1 VRGRLRRPRTAPPAP
16 DSGSL
21 PFAMFMALLGV
32 TLSALLIPVI
42 VLQIGSSRVEAR
54 RVESVQAAQTG
65 LDVATAQVRA
75 AYTGTDA
82 DGNPQGDVTKLPCAA
97 LTGDLG
103 GGSSAHYRVTID
115 YFAFEPAT
123 ADYLTSDGQYD
134 DTWITG
140 HSIACQTG
148 TPVTALIRAQGVA
161 DGPSPAGTCASD
173 ARCLRALYTFTTT
186 NQTIDGGLIHVYKT
200 ASSNDLC
207 LSAGYATLTA
217 TQLTGT
223 ALTVQ
228 TCNPA
233 DPAQIFAYHSDLTLA
248 LVGSRD
254 SDLPNGMC
262 LDSRAAAGQAV
273 EFDPCAAADQATQHW
288 VFTGSAAFVAP
299 DGTCLRVLTQN
310 QPGSLVVHD
319 ASQCGGTTYNTVA
332 DFTPVA
338 AVGVGAAGWATGQ
351 LVDYQQFGRCLEVT
365 RANYAWHTGSADPA
379 LSDGPYLISAACKQ
393 TAPAIWHQR
402 WTLSTAVPS
411 GPAGVTG
418 PITATAPDTNP
429 PQGSPAGAYCLQ
441 SPASADPLRFVAAVP
456 CPSSAPAP
464 AHTTWTVTGYTGD
477 STTSYRVRDDSNPP
491 YCLAPQGSAARSA
504 DPYPFTGG
512 TEISKIVVQPCDGSA
527 PQKWNVPAGGSPHVA
542 VGRIGEK

>member
-1 VRGRLRRPRTAPPAP
+1 
-16 DSGSL
+16 
-21 PFAMFMALLGV
+21 V

-42 VLQIGSSRVEAR
+42 VLQIGSSRTEAR
-54 RVESVQAAQTG
+54 RLESVQAAQTG

-82 DGNPQGDVTKLPCAA
+82 DGDPLGDVTKLPCAA

-103 GGSSAHYRVTID
+103 GGSSAHYQVTID
-115 YFAFEPAT
+115 YFAFPPAA

-134 DTWITG
+134 DTWIAG
-140 HSIACQTG
+140 HRIACRTG
-148 TPVTALIRAQGVA
+148 APVAALIRAQGVA
-161 DGPSPAGTCASD
+161 DGPSPAGACTSD

-186 NQTIDGGLIHVYKT
+186 SQTIDGGLIHVYRA
-200 ASSNDLC
+200 ASGNDLC
-207 LSAGYATLTA
+207 LSAGYSTLTA
-217 TQLTGT
+217 AQLTGT

-233 DPAQIFAYHSDLTLA
+233 DPAQIFAYQSDLTVA

-273 EFDPCAAADQATQHW
+273 EFDPCATADQATQHW

-319 ASQCGGTTYNTVA
+319 ASQCGGTSYNAVA
-332 DFTPVA
+332 DFVPAA
-338 AVGVGAAGWATGQ
+338 AVGTGAAGWPTGQ
-351 LVDYQQFGRCLEVT
+351 FVNYQQFGRCLDVT

-379 LSDGPYLISAACKQ
+379 LSDGPYLISSACKQ
-393 TAPAIWHQR
+393 TAPAIWNQT
-402 WTLSTAVPS
+402 WALSAALPS

-418 PITATAPDTNP
+418 PITTTAPDSDP
-429 PQGSPAGAYCLQ
+429 PQGSPAGTYCLQ
-441 SPASADPLRFVAAVP
+441 SPASADPLRFVAVVP
-456 CPSSAPAP
+456 CPSNSPAP

-477 STTSYRVRDDSNPP
+477 STTSYLVRDDSDPP

-512 TEISKIVVQPCDGSA
+512 TETSKIVVQPCDGSA
-527 PQKWNVPAGGSPHVA
+527 PQKWNVPAGGAPRVA

>member
-1 VRGRLRRPRTAPPAP
+1 MTRGLRRHRTVPAVA

-21 PFAMFMALLGV
+21 PFAMFISLLGV

-42 VLQIGSSRVEAR
+42 VLQIGSSRSEAR

-65 LDVATAQVRA
+65 LDVATAHVRA

-82 DGNPQGDVTKLPCAA
+82 DGDPQGDVTKLPCAA

-103 GGSSAHYRVTID
+103 GGSAAHYRVTID

-123 ADYLTSDGQYD
+123 ADYLTSDDQYD
-134 DTWITG
+134 DGWIAA
-140 HSIACQTG
+140 HSIACGTG
-148 TPVTALIRAQGVA
+148 VPVAALIRAQGVA
-161 DGPSPAGTCASD
+161 DGPSPTGTCTSD
-173 ARCLRALYTFTTT
+173 TRCLRALYTFTTT
-186 NQTIDGGLIHVYKT
+186 DQAIDGGLIHVYKT

-207 LSAGYATLTA
+207 LAAGYSTLTA
-217 TQLTGT
+217 AQLTGT

-228 TCNPA
+228 TCNPV
-233 DPAQIFAYHSDLTLA
+233 DPAQNFAYQSDLTVA
-248 LVGSRD
+248 LVGSRG

-262 LDSRAAAGQAV
+262 LDSRAVAGQAV

-288 VFTGSAAFVAP
+288 VFTGSGAFVAP

-319 ASQCGGTTYNTVA
+319 AAQCGGTTYNTVA
-332 DFTPVA
+332 DFTPAA
-338 AVGVGAAGWATGQ
+338 AVGAGAAGWPSGQ
-351 LVDYQQFGRCLEVT
+351 LVSYRQFGRCLEVT
-365 RANYAWHTGSADPA
+365 RADYAWHTGSVNPA
-379 LSDGPYLISAACKQ
+379 LSDGPYLISSACKQ
-393 TAPAIWHQR
+393 TSPAIWSQT
-402 WTLSTAVPS
+402 WALSGAVPS

-418 PITATAPDTNP
+418 PITATAPGTDP
-429 PQGSPAGAYCLQ
+429 PQGSPAGRYCLQ
-441 SPASADPLRFVAAVP
+441 SPASADPLQFVRVVP
-456 CPSSAPAP
+456 CPSSSPAP

-477 STTSYRVRDDSNPP
+477 STTSYLVRDDNVPP
-491 YCLAPQGSAARSA
+491 YCLAPQGTAARSA
-504 DPYPFTGG
+504 DPYPFTDG

-527 PQKWNVPAGGSPHVA
+527 PQKWNVPPGGGPRVA